1 MAVRLVI
8 FDCDRTLWDH
18 VDVSALRPPY
28 RRIDGETVADSR
40 GERVRLFP
48 GVRDVLETLQS
59 RGILISIA
67 SWNRPEHVFPIF
79 ELLELAS
86 YFTHPKVEFHPRKEM
101 MIEALLAQLAAGGHR
116 LRPDE
121 VLFVDDRLVNLQR
134 VREALGPVRTLQA
147 GVEITDVRAVL
158 GYLE

>member
-18 VDVSALRPPY
+18 ADVSSLRLPY
-28 RRIDGETVADSR
+28 RRLDGDTVVDSR

-48 GVRDVLETLQS
+48 GVREVLETLRR
-59 RGILISIA
+59 RGILVSIA

-79 ELLELAS
+79 ELLGLTP
-86 YFTHPKVEFHPRKEM
+86 YFIRPKVEFHPRKDA
-101 MIEALLAQLAAGGHR
+101 MIQALLTELAADGHP
-116 LRPDE
+116 LRPEE
-121 VLFVDDRLVNLQR
+121 VLFVDDRPANLRR
-134 VREALGPVRTLQA
+134 VRDALGPVRTVQA